1 MSNTIEKEMIY
12 HETKSE
18 NGINDQKQKAAHVQS
33 DMKVSPGMNPKQTPV
48 QFSLRL

>member
-18 NGINDQKQKAAHVQS
+18 NGINDQKQKAAHVQKS
-33 DMKVSPGMNPKQTPV
+33 MKSMTQNTGRPMFRAT
-48 QFSLRL
+48 